1 MGAGADF
8 NEDLSNTPKSKR
20 TKSLEIFLSDY
31 HLGTIQTGKTYI
43 RPSGADTSTIDYI
56 FFSRNLANKVRRMET
71 LIDQHTN
78 VSDHYPVCCSLKWH
92 IDYNVVVKEDRL
104 VALSQR
110 VKWEKIGKEEYNRVV
125 TRTLRPKVFWMHRLA
140 SVIRL

>member
-1 MGAGADF
+1 MGSSFVNDFEDCLSQLQELVTKYQDTHAVLIGGDF

-43 RPSGADTSTIDYI
+43 FDYI

-78 VSDHYPVCCSLKWH
+78 VSDYILFAV
-92 IDYNVVVKEDRL
+92 
-104 VALSQR
+104 LSSGTSTTMQ
-110 VKWEKIGKEEYNRVV
+110 
-125 TRTLRPKVFWMHRLA
+125 
-140 SVIRL
+140 